1 MLNEEQIEEAFQQI
15 KGSPA
20 DKAITQLLEQAVEV
34 SLATA
39 ISAGKPDAERAYDCG
54 WAAGVHN
61 LANQINSFRDQR

>member
-1 MLNEEQIEEAFQQI
+1 MLNEEQIREAFQQI

-39 ISAGKPDAERAYDCG
+39 ISTGKPDSERAYDCG
-54 WAAGVHN
+54 WAASIYSF
-61 LANQINSFRDQR
+61 AEQINRYRR